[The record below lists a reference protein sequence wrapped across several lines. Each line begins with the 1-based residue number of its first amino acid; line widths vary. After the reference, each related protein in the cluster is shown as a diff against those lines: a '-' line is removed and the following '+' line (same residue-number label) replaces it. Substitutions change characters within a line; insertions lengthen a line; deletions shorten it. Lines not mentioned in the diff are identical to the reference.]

1 MVTIEDVAA
10 MALSLDEVVE
20 GERYGKRSWSVNGKT
35 FAWERP
41 FTKADIKRFG
51 DARVPDGPIIGV
63 SVEDQ
68 ADKQAILASNTKAF
82 FNMQHFDGY
91 NAYLIQLN
99 KATRKQVR
107 EALMD
112 AWLVCAPDRLTQ
124 RYLKP

>member
-10 MALSLDEVVE
+10 MALALDEVVE

-35 FAWERP
+35 FVWERP

-68 ADKQAILASNTKAF
+68 VEKQAILASNAKAF
-82 FNMQHFDGY
+82 FSMQHFDGY

-112 AWLVCAPDRLTQ
+112 AWLVFAPDRLTQ